1 MTWKQFLTERV
12 LKEQWHE
19 LFLNMPKVKC
29 SCGKEFFALSLDALN
44 EHRTRTFT
52 TEADMMAL
60 YRQIEKNGKWVSYGF
75 ERWIYQR
82 YYAPDA
88 LAGYMSGTTFTKWL
102 FCLDGKDYE
111 DRCKKA
117 AEFYGWRE
125 E

>member
-12 LKEQWHE
+12 LKEQWHYTVGYSE
-19 LFLNMPKVKC
+19 HFGNLEKC
-29 SCGKEFFALSLDALN
+29 SCGRVECDEENRSFD
-44 EHRTRTFT
+44 
-52 TEADMMAL
+52 TEADMMAV
-60 YRQIEKNGKWVSYGF
+60 YRQIEKDGKWVSYGF